1 MFDQMLDNF
10 RKATEST
17 LQLQQEMFRNWST
30 QWTQGMGAGSPTIPG
45 MPNMPNMPNMAGMP
59 NMTGAMGNAW
69 VDQIRAFQKTWVSNV
84 TDMLEKHRKSLDTQ
98 YEAGIKTIED
108 AFKVGEARDPEQFKR
123 LMEQMWRHSFDTLKT
138 LSESQMKDIQAATEK
153 WSEAVTQMAQG
164 SKV

>member
-17 LQLQQEMFRNWST
+17 LQLQQEMFRNWTT
-30 QWTQGMGAGSPTIPG
+30 QWTQGMGATSSPLMPG
-45 MPNMPNMPNMAGMP
+45 MPGMP
-59 NMTGAMGNAW
+59 SMPTMPSGMGNAW
-69 VDQIRAFQKTWVSNV
+69 VDQIRAFQKSWVNSV
-84 TDMLEKHRKSLDTQ
+84 TEMLEKHRKSLDSQ

-164 SKV
+164 SKI

>member
-17 LQLQQEMFRNWST
+17 LQLQQEMFRNWSS
-30 QWTQGMGAGSPTIPG
+30 QMTQGMGTGSPLIPNMPSMPSMPTMPG
-45 MPNMPNMPNMAGMP
+45 MPNGM
-59 NMTGAMGNAW
+59 NTAW
-69 VDQIRAFQKTWVSNV
+69 VDQIRAFQKSWASNV
-84 TDMLEKHRKSLDTQ
+84 SDMLEKHRKSLDTQ
-98 YEAGIKTIED
+98 YEAGIKTIEE

-153 WSEAVTQMAQG
+153 WSEAVTQVAQG
-164 SKV
+164 SKP